1 MVSRSRETGTDDG
14 LLTPVHNRFTHR
26 PRGCSRSRIPGGC
39 QAVPHAPA
47 AGKGH
52 LGLDCRGRRMPQ
64 GAMPAPSCRGL
75 RGRTAKRAADGRSA
89 ALAIPVLARLLAPAG
104 QLPVPLDG
112 LDPPPAH
119 RNRDEGPVFDDQA
132 RAMSLRGAW
141 SLLTLPTTRHRCR
154 CVFSQATATSMP
166 PCSFG
171 SEFQPGTR
179 RSRSSPLHR
188 RTARPDRRASRSR
201 DEDG

>member
-26 PRGCSRSRIPGGC
+26 PRGCSWSRIPGGC
-39 QAVPHAPA
+39 QAVPHAPP
-47 AGKGH
+47 AGKRR
-52 LGLDCRGRRMPQ
+52 LGQGCRGRRRPQ
-64 GAMPAPSCRGL
+64 GATPTPRCRRL
-75 RGRTAKRAADGRSA
+75 RGRTAKRASDGRLGVS
-89 ALAIPVLARLLAPAG
+89 AIPVLARLLAPAG

-141 SLLTLPTTRHRCR
+141 SLRTLPTTRHRCR

-166 PCSFG
+166 PRFSR
-171 SEFQPGTR
+171 SEFQSGTR

-188 RTARPDRRASRSR
+188 RRSF
-201 DEDG
+201 GSSSTPQS

>member
-26 PRGCSRSRIPGGC
+26 PRGCSWSRIPGGC
-39 QAVPHAPA
+39 QAVPHAPP
-47 AGKGH
+47 AGKRR
-52 LGLDCRGRRMPQ
+52 LGQGCRGRRRPQ
-64 GAMPAPSCRGL
+64 GGDANAAPSKAPRANGQAGFGWPVGSVGDPRACQ
-75 RGRTAKRAADGRSA
+75 TACAGGTAACAAGWTGSA
-89 ALAIPVLARLLAPAG
+89 A
-104 QLPVPLDG
+104 
-112 LDPPPAH
+112 AH

-141 SLLTLPTTRHRCR
+141 SLRTLPTTRHRCR

-166 PCSFG
+166 PRFSR
-171 SEFQPGTR
+171 SEFQPWTR

-188 RTARPDRRASRSR
+188 RRSS
-201 DEDG
+201 GSSSKPQS